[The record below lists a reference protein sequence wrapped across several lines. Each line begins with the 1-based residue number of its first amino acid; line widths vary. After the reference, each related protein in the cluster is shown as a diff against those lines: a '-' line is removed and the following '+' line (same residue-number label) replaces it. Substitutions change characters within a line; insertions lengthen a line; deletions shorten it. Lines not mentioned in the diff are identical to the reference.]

1 MCVYKN
7 KNRMAGNPCLVF
19 LKSYRSRHK
28 DESMK
33 IAMKKAA
40 VEYRASKGKAG
51 KAAKPAKK
59 SRKAKK
65 KKSK

>member
-1 MCVYKN
+1 MANAWIKFLQEWRKKN
-7 KNRMAGNPCLVF
+7 PKV
-19 LKSYRSRHK
+19 
-28 DESMK
+28 SMK

-40 VEYRASKGKAG
+40 VIYRASKGKA
-51 KAAKPAKK
+51 AAKPAKK

>member
-1 MCVYKN
+1 
-7 KNRMAGNPCLVF
+7 MAGNPWLIF

-51 KAAKPAKK
+51 KSKAAKPAKK